1 MADRS
6 LHFIVINSPE
16 EEEDDEKEEVGIA
29 YAHELLGG
37 SWLVRFLDV
46 YLIRHIYYLRL
57 VKYNSVPEKRL
68 KRDDED
74 GDEMSRATKIYP
86 NLFVIFKMVNFL

>member
-6 LHFIVINSPE
+6 LHFIVINSPEE

-57 VKYNSVPEKRL
+57 VKYNSVPENDL
-68 KRDDED
+68 KETRKMA
-74 GDEMSRATKIYP
+74 MSRATKIYP